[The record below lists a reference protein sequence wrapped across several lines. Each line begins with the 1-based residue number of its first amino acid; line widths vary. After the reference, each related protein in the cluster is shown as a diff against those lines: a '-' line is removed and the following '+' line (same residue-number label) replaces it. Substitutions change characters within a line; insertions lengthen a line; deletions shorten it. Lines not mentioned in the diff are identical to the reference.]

1 MMLKR
6 MLVIKNVS
14 YAPLHPNLMFVCVKH
29 FSFKLLFVLDVILL
43 FGNDYIIVLKSK
55 TYIYKSSK

>member
-29 FSFKLLFVLDVILL
+29 FSFKLLFVSDVLFLL
-43 FGNDYIIVLKSK
+43 END
-55 TYIYKSSK
+55 